1 VELKSSRCALLAAL
15 TFFSAGWLH
24 AQDAAIQQDAQV
36 IESLRKNGSDFSKV
50 HLVDYFFVLP
60 AESNARSIAA
70 KLGAAGYSVKG
81 VGAVP
86 KKNNWEVHI
95 QKSQLIQVDSMQ
107 ATTRRFAA
115 LAQKFGGYYDGSGA
129 PVAK

>member
-1 VELKSSRCALLAAL
+1 MELKSFRCALLAAL
-15 TFFSAGWLH
+15 TFFSAGWIH
-24 AQDAAIQQDAQV
+24 AQDAALQQDAQV
-36 IESLRKNGSDFSKV
+36 IESLRENGSDFSKL

-70 KLGAAGYSVKG
+70 ELGAAGYSVKG

-86 KKNNWEVHI
+86 QKNNWEVHV

-115 LAQKFGGYYDGSGA
+115 LAQKFGGYYDGWGA